1 MICVHRVCCVCGI
14 PSHESIWICERCVDR
29 QYKDSN
35 SLGKDTA
42 RGSHHS
48 GWRIGSCDSNDVV
61 VEWEDWIWW
70 NWHTCRL

>member
-35 SLGKDTA
+35 SLGKRTA
-42 RGSHHS
+42 RGSHLP
-48 GWRIGSCDSNDVV
+48 GGRIKSCEGNGFVVDVESALLLLV
-61 VEWEDWIWW
+61 G
-70 NWHTCRL
+70 